1 MYNLETYY
9 TKENKQNIMK
19 KIFLLLLSFIALNSF
34 GQSKSFKALEG
45 SFHHIEG
52 CITIPAHTDQNDL
65 PMAVIKI
72 IPDNISEQE
81 RTRLTFEGNLA
92 TDIEVEQKVGETWV
106 YVTAKA
112 ITFLRIKHP
121 DFGVTELNIPMEIEP
136 NNCYEMVLQYVE
148 EPKNDSYVVI
158 DSNPK
163 GADMYIDGQHY
174 GKTPDIIKELPIGK
188 HELRLEKAEYNPI
201 TKIFI
206 IKEGENL
213 NFKETLSSIYVE
225 EEQTVNEKVVVAN
238 NDNIE
243 TTTPISEVRKEKTK
257 KVKTRNLN
265 TNRKGFFV
273 MPEIEVGSAG
283 HLGLDAYKVNAI
295 FGYEFNN
302 HFSLGV
308 ATGFNST
315 RYKPYYDVLKIGT
328 ISNLPLYVNIHGDMF
343 KGKTS
348 LYYSLDLGFM
358 LPLKKYFDDH
368 YDYYY
373 IGYEEYYYI
382 VYEENYYKGLMI
394 SPEIGI
400 KINKCYCGINLLIAN
415 YYHNSPHG
423 NDESMVPIISIKFGY
438 KIPLNI
444 GK

>member
-9 TKENKQNIMK
+9 TKENKQNFMK
-19 KIFLLLLSFIALNSF
+19 IIFLLLLSFIALNSF

-136 NNCYEMVLQYVE
+136 NNCYEMVLQYIE

-163 GADMYIDGQHY
+163 GADIYIDGQHY

-273 MPEIEVGSAG
+273 MPEFGMGYGNIDNKTANEFYSAFYG
-283 HLGLDAYKVNAI
+283 PLWNIHSI

-302 HFSLGV
+302 YLSLGLG
-308 ATGFNST
+308 AGLDGFNKDGTFSDDVISIST
-315 RYKPYYDVLKIGT
+315 YINLHGSSSRDRLSFYYDLDIGCRWIKT
-328 ISNLPLYVNIHGDMF
+328 IVSSPYGHAQE
-343 KGKTS
+343 
-348 LYYSLDLGFM
+348 
-358 LPLKKYFDDH
+358 KYCQFS
-368 YDYYY
+368 
-373 IGYEEYYYI
+373 I
-382 VYEENYYKGLMI
+382 V
-394 SPEIGI
+394 PEIGV
-400 KINKCYCGINLLIAN
+400 KYLNYFVGINYRNIHDYDHLRYVIAIEKHST
-415 YYHNSPHG
+415 YWLSL
-423 NDESMVPIISIKFGY
+423 KFGY
-438 KIPLNI
+438 KIPF
-444 GK
+444 KKK